1 MSKPSKLKEI
11 LILMLTFMELGLFSF
26 GGGATMLTLIRT
38 ELVLRK
44 RWLDDDEL
52 VEMTAIAESTPGP
65 IAINLATYLGYKRA
79 GFWGA
84 LFATLGVAIP
94 TFTIMFL
101 ISLVYKGLPSAPVVE
116 WIFTG
121 IKCGVVFLIL
131 YTSVSLTKTIG
142 KHPLTIIIFVTVF
155 LLMVFFTIY
164 NVNFSA
170 FWFVIIGIFI
180 GLISYVWEVSREKRK
195 GKDKK

>member
-44 RWLDDDEL
+44 KWLNDEEL

-79 GFWGA
+79 GFLGA
-84 LFATLGVAIP
+84 LFATLGVTIP

-101 ISLVYKGLPSAPVVE
+101 ISLAYHALPDVPVVE

-131 YTSVSLTKTIG
+131 YTSVCLIKTIG
-142 KHPLTIIIFVTVF
+142 NI
-155 LLMVFFTIY
+155 LLQL
-164 NVNFSA
+164 SS
-170 FWFVIIGIFI
+170 
-180 GLISYVWEVSREKRK
+180 L
-195 GKDKK
+195 